1 MEIQTPN
8 KHLSGRKRLDVF
20 KLFLPLFPMVL
31 DLSGRYV
38 AATLH
43 VDETLNVEA
52 ESLLFIINI

>member
-20 KLFLPLFPMVL
+20 KLFFPLFPMVL

-43 VDETLNVEA
+43 VDETLNIEA
-52 ESLLFIINI
+52 